1 MSSRPSANEGDSV
14 RYTVEATLGR
24 GGMGTVYRVRDQR
37 HGHSVALK
45 RVTAKD
51 EVGAAKR
58 RSQLE
63 REYHTLQQLRH
74 PRIIEVYDYGI
85 DEIGAFYTMELL
97 DGADL
102 DAGGKLPWR
111 QACALLFDVSS
122 SLAIVHSRGLVHR
135 DVSAR
140 NVRRTADG
148 RAKLLD
154 FGAMMCMGVAKEIV
168 GTPPFMPPEALA
180 LQALDARADLFSLGA
195 LAYYLLTGRH
205 AFPARKFA
213 ALRDA
218 WRSRPMP
225 PGRVV
230 ADLPPAL
237 DALVLQLLALDRS
250 ARPQSAAEVMER
262 LCAIAE
268 LPLEE
273 RSDVSRAYLTTPNLV
288 GRDPALV
295 AIRTRMLSLVR
306 GDGGVVLVTGEP
318 GSGRSRMLDACAV
331 EAKLLGATVV
341 RADAGDGAG
350 GDWGVAGV
358 LASQL
363 RQALPGEVEQ
373 AARLS
378 RDVLGHV
385 IDELGPVEGES
396 QSVSVPERSLIL
408 RHMRDFMLA
417 LAHRRRLVLVVDDA
431 DEIDEP
437 SAALLA
443 ALAHKSHRHS
453 LMVVVAIKNDK
464 HEEPAVHLLC
474 SLASAVELR
483 PLDLEQT
490 GALLRSLFGDIPSL
504 GFCAGRIHK
513 LANGMPGAIMELAQH
528 LVRIGLARYEA
539 GSWLLPSRLADDD
552 LPLTTDAALRARI
565 AALGSD
571 ARELAEIMSVADAR
585 LGLDGCA
592 ELTDHGDQ
600 RRVYYALDE
609 LVAARIQVTDGDS
622 YRFSQHGF
630 AAALLEGMTA
640 ARRASLHDRIARL
653 LATRGADVVLRA
665 HHLIEAAR
673 KDEAI
678 RLLCSIDLSVR
689 LPPLPLLESALAHAE
704 RTGHSA
710 TVVYRLSMAVIMKAS
725 LVTAGD
731 SFRRCV
737 PAVLGRLEQES
748 GLVRYRDLS
757 QLPPD
762 QRLLQALTEASERYA
777 RTPEK
782 DRVFAPSDA
791 IRELG
796 RLSAAFCSMVVTTF
810 DLALLDQL
818 PSLAPFLPLSPAMQ
832 VLAQLIEGVRSWIQ
846 GREMPAKQLFERV
859 LERIGHPDR
868 GGLEDMQHSRMF
880 LGLQY
885 LLGLI
890 DATAGSEAAEERARL
905 LERDRS
911 MRVAAWR
918 VRMLLQFNR
927 GNVDAARKCQRRA
940 ELLQI
945 HDGGEARYPGSTTAG
960 FELHAYSNAS
970 DLLGVKGTL
979 DALTALAQQYPGWK
993 PLLLFAQIRYRAL
1006 QGDAAGALELVPA
1019 GFELAPAGRH
1029 FAFPYF
1035 AAAHVTLLADLGRL
1049 EEAVRHSW
1057 QYLAICDREQ
1067 LVGRKMLLQRD
1078 FAPVLARAG
1087 HHREAVE
1094 LSDAAIAFSE
1104 SWSTGGLAL
1113 GIFYEKRAEV
1123 AMYMGDREQFL
1134 RAFERCAIEYKKGQ
1148 NPTLSAKLARLL
1160 DRARAVGC
1168 EPGEPARELVA
1179 ALVPHEHESAHDT
1192 VRGRLLE
1199 CTAPE
1204 ERARCALTILLQS
1217 AESCAGYLYG
1227 VRDSQVVALCALPE
1241 PSSDAALA
1249 LWVQQQLIAEVA
1261 ASGEDTDES
1270 SGPTPSPPVAPQYT
1284 DADGRRFRAIP
1295 LVGEH
1300 EAQQRIAAILVL
1312 QATGNEHRPPPR
1324 YMLFEIAN
1332 RLLEHGDVTGALL
1345 AVTTITQQT

>member
-1 MSSRPSANEGDSV
+1 MSSRQFSHEGGNT

-37 HGHSVALK
+37 DGHSVALK
-45 RVTAKD
+45 RGIAKD
-51 EVGAAKR
+51 EAGAAKR

-85 DEIGAFYTMELL
+85 DELGAYYTMELL

-102 DAGGKLPWR
+102 DGGGKLPW
-111 QACALLFDVSS
+111 QEACALLFDVSS

-168 GTPPFMPPEALA
+168 GTPPFMPPETLA

-195 LAYYLLTGRH
+195 LAYHLLTGRH
-205 AFPARKFA
+205 AFPARKFSD
-213 ALRDA
+213 LRDA

-225 PGRVV
+225 PGRIV

-237 DALVLQLLALDRS
+237 DALVLQLLALDRA

-262 LCAIAE
+262 LCAIAG

-273 RSDVSRAYLTTPNLV
+273 RVDVSRAYLTTPNLV
-288 GRDPALV
+288 GRDAALI

-306 GDGGVVLVTGEP
+306 GDGGVILVTGEP
-318 GSGRSRMLDACAV
+318 GAGRSRMLDACTV
-331 EAKLLGATVV
+331 EGKLLGATVV

-350 GDWGVAGV
+350 GDWGVASV

-363 RQALPGEVEQ
+363 RQLLPSEVEQ

-385 IDELGPVEGES
+385 IDELGPREGDS

-408 RHMRDFMLA
+408 RHLRDFVLA
-417 LAHRRRLVLVVDDA
+417 LAHRRRLVLVIDDA
-431 DEIDEP
+431 DLIDEP

-443 ALAHKSHRHS
+443 ALAHKSERHS
-453 LMVVVAIKNDK
+453 VMIVVAIKSNK
-464 HEEPAVHLLC
+464 HEQPALHLLRA
-474 SLASAVELR
+474 LAAVVELR
-483 PLDLEQT
+483 PLDLDQT
-490 GALLRSLFGDIPSL
+490 AALLRSLFGDIPNL

-513 LANGMPGAIMELAQH
+513 LANGMPGAIMELAHH
-528 LVRIGLARYEA
+528 LVRVGLARYEA
-539 GSWLLPSRLADDD
+539 GSWLLPSRLGDDE
-552 LPLTTDAALRARI
+552 LPLTTAAALRARI
-565 AALGSD
+565 AALGPD

-592 ELTDHGDQ
+592 ELTAHGDQ

-609 LVAARIQVTDGDS
+609 LVAARIQLTDGDN

-630 AAALLEGMTA
+630 AAALLEGMGA
-640 ARRASLHDRIARL
+640 ERRASLHGRIAHA
-653 LATRGADVVLRA
+653 LATRGMDVVLQA
-665 HHLIEAAR
+665 HHAIEAGR
-673 KDEAI
+673 EDDAI
-678 RLLCSIDLSVR
+678 RLLCSIDLSER
-689 LPPLPLLESALAHAE
+689 LPPLPLLERALAHAE

-710 TVVYRLSMAVIMKAS
+710 TVVYRLSMAVTLKAS

-731 SFRRCV
+731 SFQRCV
-737 PAVLGRLEQES
+737 PNVLERLERES
-748 GLVRYRDLS
+748 GLARYRELA
-757 QLPPD
+757 QLPPE
-762 QRLLQALTEASERYA
+762 QRLLQALTDTRASYEA
-777 RTPEK
+777 TPEHE
-782 DRVFAPSDA
+782 RVFAPADA

-796 RLSAAFCSMVVTTF
+796 RLSAAFCSMVVATF
-810 DLALLDQL
+810 DLPLLDRL
-818 PSLAPFLPLSPAMQ
+818 PSLEPLLPLSPAMQ
-832 VLAQLIEGVRSWIQ
+832 LLTQLTDGVRAWLQ
-846 GREMPAKQLFERV
+846 GRETPAQRSFEQV
-859 LERIGHPDR
+859 LARIEHPDR
-868 GGLEDMQHSRMF
+868 GGLDDVQHGRMV
-880 LGLQY
+880 LGLHY
-885 LLGLI
+885 LLALI
-890 DATAGSEAAEERARL
+890 DASVGSEAAERRAQL
-905 LERDRS
+905 LEQHRS

-918 VRMLLQFNR
+918 VRMLLHFNR

-945 HDGGEARYPGSTTAG
+945 HDGGETRYAGSTTAA

-979 DALTALAQQYPGWK
+979 DALTALSEQYPGWK
-993 PLLLFAQIRYRAL
+993 PVLLFAQMRYRSL

-1019 GFELAPAGRH
+1019 GLALAPAGEH
-1029 FAFPYF
+1029 FAFTYF
-1035 AAAHVTLLADLGRL
+1035 ATAHFTLLAELGRL
-1049 EEAVRHSW
+1049 EDAVRLGW
-1057 QYLAICDREQ
+1057 QYLETCDRAQ
-1067 LVGRKMLLQRD
+1067 LVARKMMLQRD
-1078 FAPVLARAG
+1078 FAPILAQAG
-1087 HHREAVE
+1087 HPCEAIE
-1094 LSDAAIAFSE
+1094 LSEAASEFAE
-1104 SWSTGGLAL
+1104 SWGASALAL

-1123 AMYMGDREQFL
+1123 AMYMGDREQFM
-1134 RAFERCAIEYKKGQ
+1134 RSFEQCAVEYKKGQ
-1148 NPTLSAKLARLL
+1148 NPTLSTKLARLL
-1160 DRARAVGC
+1160 DRAHALGC
-1168 EPGEPARELVA
+1168 KPGEPARELLA
-1179 ALVPHEHESAHDT
+1179 SLVPQAHESEHNT
-1192 VRGRLLE
+1192 VRSRLLE
-1199 CTAPE
+1199 CSAPE

-1227 VRDSQVVALCALPE
+1227 VRDSDVVALCALPE
-1241 PSSDAALA
+1241 PSTDAALVV
-1249 LWVQQQLIAEVA
+1249 WVQQQLIAEIA
-1261 ASGEDTDES
+1261 ASGEETGES
-1270 SGPTPSPPVAPQYT
+1270 SGPTPSPLIAPQYT
-1284 DADGRRFRAIP
+1284 DAEGRRFRAVM

-1300 EAQQRIAAILVL
+1300 QEQPRIAAVLVL
-1312 QATGNEHRPPPR
+1312 QATGNDHRAPPR
-1324 YMLFEIAN
+1324 YVSFEIAN
-1332 RLLEHGDVTGALL
+1332 RLLEQGDVTGALL